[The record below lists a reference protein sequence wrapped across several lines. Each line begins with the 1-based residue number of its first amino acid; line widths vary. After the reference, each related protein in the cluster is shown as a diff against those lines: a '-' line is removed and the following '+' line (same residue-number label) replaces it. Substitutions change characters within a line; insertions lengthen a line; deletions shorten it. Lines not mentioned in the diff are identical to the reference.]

1 MTPRERSLL
10 SGFLSNLTAARV
22 DSVDAEADEMIRKTI
37 ANQPQASYLLVQQAL
52 TQQMALNEA
61 RTRIGELEEQIDRGR
76 AAHAEDSGFLG
87 DAHPGGNR
95 NGGSPT
101 PNWGGPTPNQA
112 PPQTGGRPGAGV
124 GDFLRTA
131 ATTAA
136 GVAGGALLFQGIE
149 HLFGGGG
156 GGPSGDFL
164 KGSPTELIENTTIVN
179 DDGDD
184 ADRNLAG
191 RWTLDDLGVGYEFD
205 DADSP
210 NGDSI

>member
-37 ANQPQASYLLVQQAL
+37 ANQPHTSYLLVQQAL

-61 RTRIGELEEQIDRGR
+61 RTRIGELEAQIDRGR
-76 AAHAEDSGFLG
+76 AAQIGDSSFLG
-87 DAHPGGNR
+87 GAQPGGNR

-101 PNWGGPTPNQA
+101 PNWGGPAPTQA
-112 PPQTGGRPGAGV
+112 PPQIGGSPGAGV
-124 GDFLRTA
+124 GEFLRTA
-131 ATTAA
+131 ATTAV

-149 HLFGGGG
+149 HLFGG

-184 ADRNLAG
+184 ADRNLTG

-210 NGDSI
+210 NSDWV